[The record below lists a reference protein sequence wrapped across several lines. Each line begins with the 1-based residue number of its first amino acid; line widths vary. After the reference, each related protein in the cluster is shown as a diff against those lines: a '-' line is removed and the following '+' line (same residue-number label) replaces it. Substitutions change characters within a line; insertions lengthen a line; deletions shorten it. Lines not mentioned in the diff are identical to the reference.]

1 MALCLLSRIGRAYSF
16 HRQLSRACHAD
27 SKQWGGACGHD
38 ANTNTLQPVLIS
50 IEGNIGAGK
59 TSLLERLGNKHPE
72 WIFISEPVDTWSSI
86 VNDEGKSILQ
96 VFYEDRKRWSYTFQN
111 CALLTRYQCIE
122 SAIERAKVANR
133 TGKVVF
139 LTERCLDTDY
149 HVFTKML
156 MSEGSIDKLEHN
168 LYERLLSQLRTTATP
183 LSAIVHVNTI
193 PTVCAERI
201 KKRSRIGEGNIPLT
215 YLESLNK
222 YQREWIESSTVP
234 SISSDCDFVD
244 ISIIESFIENLQ
256 T

>member
-1 MALCLLSRIGRAYSF
+1 
-16 HRQLSRACHAD
+16 
-27 SKQWGGACGHD
+27 
-38 ANTNTLQPVLIS
+38 
-50 IEGNIGAGK
+50 
-59 TSLLERLGNKHPE
+59 
-72 WIFISEPVDTWSSI
+72 VDTWSSI